1 MWVRCGFDVG
11 SVKIGRISSGAERV
25 CPPSMDESGLSKMH
39 RKFQIRSNPEFSA
52 PDRFTG
58 VAR

>member
-1 MWVRCGFDVG
+1 VG

>member
-1 MWVRCGFDVG
+1 M
-11 SVKIGRISSGAERV
+11 KLGRIRSGAERMDL
-25 CPPSMDESGLSKMH
+25 PPMDESGLSKMH
-39 RKFQIRSNPEFSA
+39 RKFQIRSNPGFSA